1 VDPLSRKLLKELEEM
16 QERTGRML
24 RNMSMARLVSLQSG
38 GWQPPADIYESEQEY
53 YVYFDLA
60 GVDPQSF
67 SVMVEGHQLRVHGKR
82 HLPPHRSIACIHQL
96 EIELG
101 PFDRTITLPG
111 TVDID
116 AVTSSYTNGIL
127 TVTLPKKVN
136 RDKINIEISMGEE

>member
-1 VDPLSRKLLKELEEM
+1 MDPLSRKLLKELEEM

-24 RNMSMARLVSLQSG
+24 RNMSMARVMSMDSG
-38 GWQPPADIYESEQEY
+38 SWRPPADIYESEEEY

-60 GVDPQSF
+60 GADSQSF
-67 SVMVEGHQLRVHGKR
+67 SVIVEDHQLRVHGKR
-82 HLPPHRSIACIHQL
+82 QLPAHKSIACIHQL

-127 TVTLPKKVN
+127 TVTLPKRLTKE
-136 RDKINIEISMGEE
+136 KINIEISLGEE